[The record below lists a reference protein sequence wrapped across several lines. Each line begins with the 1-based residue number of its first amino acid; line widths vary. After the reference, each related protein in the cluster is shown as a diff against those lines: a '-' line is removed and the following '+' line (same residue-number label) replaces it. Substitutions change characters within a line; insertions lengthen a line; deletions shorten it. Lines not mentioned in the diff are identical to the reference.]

1 MDDSPAAHV
10 MRHAAIVHE
19 VHQQLRADTRAAAE
33 SAAEAVRAA
42 QLADAQA
49 AEAARQMASG

>member
-10 MRHAAIVHE
+10 MRHAVIVRDA
-19 VHQQLRADTRAAAE
+19 HQQLRETTRTAAEAAAE
-33 SAAEAVRAA
+33 AQRAA

-49 AEAARQMASG
+49 AEAARQLAGR

>member
-19 VHQQLRADTRAAAE
+19 AHQQLRADTRTAAE
-33 SAAEAVRAA
+33 NAAEALRAA

-49 AEAARQMASG
+49 AEAARAVAGG